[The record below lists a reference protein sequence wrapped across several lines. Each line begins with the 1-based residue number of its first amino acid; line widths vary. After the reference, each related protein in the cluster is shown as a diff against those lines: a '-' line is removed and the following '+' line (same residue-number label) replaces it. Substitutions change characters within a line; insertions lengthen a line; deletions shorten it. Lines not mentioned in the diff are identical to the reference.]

1 MAPRL
6 SFTTLDVFTSQ
17 PFSGNPLAI
26 VRVPKELQGTIS
38 QNQKQ
43 IIAREF
49 NLSETVFLHEGAH
62 HEPITIDIF
71 TADAELPFA
80 GHPTV
85 GSGWYLL
92 SAQDQTRG
100 TVTLK
105 TKAGSIPVSWAGGSA
120 SSGKVQLRVPTD
132 FKIHPSYAH
141 PRAKTLQ
148 PHLGQADY
156 VNGMDGAEAVASI
169 VKGMTFL
176 LLQLNS
182 EDALAR
188 LQPSP
193 DRLTIPGLGEW
204 SGFCGLY
211 AFYER
216 ADGIVRTR
224 MFDGTLED
232 PATGSAASTLAGWLA
247 KRRGRGTHTISILQG
262 VEMGRKSEIDVVVE
276 VDDAGEIAT
285 IMLSGCAV
293 QIMEGTVV
301 VPAV

>member
-6 SFTTLDVFTSQ
+6 NFTTLDVFTSQ

-26 VRVPKELQGTIS
+26 VRVPKELQGTLS

-49 NLSETVFLHEGAH
+49 NLSETVFLHEG
-62 HEPITIDIF
+62 ERDDPTTIDIF
-71 TADAELPFA
+71 TTDAELPFA

-92 SAQDQTRG
+92 SAQNQTRG

-105 TKAGSIPVSWAGGSA
+105 TKAGSIPVSWAGESA
-120 SSGKVQLRVPTD
+120 SSRKVQLRVPTD

-141 PRAKTLQ
+141 PRAKILQ
-148 PHLGQADY
+148 PHLGSADY
-156 VNGMDGAEAVASI
+156 ANGLDGAEAVASI

-176 LLQLNS
+176 LLQLTS

-193 DRLTIPGLGEW
+193 ERLTVPGLREW
-204 SGFCGLY
+204 DGFCGLY

-247 KRRGRGTHTISILQG
+247 KERGRGTHTINILQG

-285 IMLSGCAV
+285 ITLSGRAV
-293 QIMEGTVV
+293 QIMEGTVA
-301 VPAV
+301 VPAA